1 MSRYRTK
8 TYSVIFILVHEKSL
22 HTGKVSKHYLVH
34 IIVNCRK
41 SLCTLLEPGYL
52 KYKTSHISGA
62 KLKKKNS
69 SDFIV
74 KMSGGYDE
82 TITVT
87 EKDDTVDTFIG
98 VWTFQ
103 IPTNKINMQAHILQT
118 KLSE

>member
-34 IIVNCRK
+34 IVVNCRK

-74 KMSGGYDE
+74 KKM
-82 TITVT
+82 
-87 EKDDTVDTFIG
+87 KDDTVDTFIG